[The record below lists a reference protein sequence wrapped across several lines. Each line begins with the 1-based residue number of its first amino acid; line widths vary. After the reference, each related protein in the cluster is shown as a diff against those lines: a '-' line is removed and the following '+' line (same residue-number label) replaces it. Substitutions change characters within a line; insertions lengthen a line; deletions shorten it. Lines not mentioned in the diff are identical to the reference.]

1 MSDPNLEINPY
12 TNRQVK
18 KCGENEERIPIEN
31 GDWKTFKCYK
41 RCHPNQMRNMRTMR
55 CRKQKQDYELYPSP
69 SSVRGSNEM
78 RKTKKNRSSTV
89 NYNLYPSPSSVRGS
103 NDLRKPTKNKS
114 SSTIN
119 YNLYPSPSSVRGSND
134 LRKPPKNKKSRS
146 PSSSTVDY
154 NLYPLPPAHKSKSLS
169 TKTRKQLKIDAIR
182 SRKTLQKGRQW
193 FWEHNPNK
201 KK

>member
-69 SSVRGSNEM
+69 SSVRGSNDM

-103 NDLRKPTKNKS
+103 NDLRKP
-114 SSTIN
+114 
-119 YNLYPSPSSVRGSND
+119 
-134 LRKPPKNKKSRS
+134 KKSIHPR
-146 PSSSTVDY
+146 PWVITY
-154 NLYPLPPAHKSKSLS
+154 IPRLPLCVGVM
-169 TKTRKQLKIDAIR
+169 TYENQQKTSHPR
-182 SRKTLQKGRQW
+182 
-193 FWEHNPNK
+193 P
-201 KK
+201 